1 MKKLLIVLLILAIAL
16 TISMVACGSKDDS
29 GDVSDEPVEQVDTSE
44 EQAEEPVQVEEPEP
58 EPEPEPA
65 EETKKDNMVDPSEVP
80 VRGDE
85 PPKGNDTSSRGIPEL
100 KDVLTY
106 DDGDLLVLVNKYH
119 GVTADYEPADM
130 VVMDNSLT
138 TWENIRL
145 KKEAYDAYL
154 KMYKDAKAKGFNLKV
169 CSGYRTYSGQQELF
183 TNALGIGEEYA
194 HMSSAYPGRSEH
206 HTGLADAITSSSM
219 GWGLTQDF
227 ASYPDGEWLNEHCQ
241 EYGFIL
247 RYLKGSEDITG
258 YKYEPWHFRYVGV
271 DVATEIMEKGITFE
285 EYLGEA

>member
-1 MKKLLIVLLILAIAL
+1 MKKLIAILLSLML
-16 TISMVACGSKDDS
+16 VFTFTACGEK
-29 GDVSDEPVEQVDTSE
+29 E
-44 EQAEEPVQVEEPEP
+44 EAEEPADTQETAEEVQEETAETEEVKEETEEPEP
-58 EPEPEPA
+58 EPEA
-65 EETKKDNMVDPSEVP
+65 ETTEVKKDNIVDPSEVP
-80 VRGDE
+80 LRGDE

-106 DDGDLLVLVNKYH
+106 DDGDLMVLVNKYH
-119 GVTADYEPADM
+119 GVTADYEPTDM

-145 KKEAYDAYL
+145 KKVAYDAYL
-154 KMYKDAKAKGFNLKV
+154 EMAKDAREKGFNLKV
-169 CSGYRTYSGQQELF
+169 CSGYRTYDGQQQLF
-183 TNALGIGEEYA
+183 NNALGVGEEYA

-206 HTGLADAITSSSM
+206 HTGLAIDITSASM

-227 ASYPDGEWLNEHCQ
+227 ADYPDGKWLYEHCQ

-247 RYLKGSEDITG
+247 RYLKGAEDITG

-271 DVATEIMEKGITFE
+271 DVATEIMEKGITLE

>member
-1 MKKLLIVLLILAIAL
+1 MKKILALLLSLAL
-16 TISMVACGSKDDS
+16 IFTFCACGDK
-29 GDVSDEPVEQVDTSE
+29 E
-44 EQAEEPVQVEEPEP
+44 EAEEPSETQETQEEVQEETAEA
-58 EPEPEPA
+58 ETAA
-65 EETKKDNMVDPSEVP
+65 EETAEPEEKAETTEVKKENMVDPSEVP

-85 PPKGNDTSSRGIPEL
+85 PPKGDDRSSRGIPEL

-119 GVTADYEPADM
+119 GVTSDYRPNNLVPVDPALATWSD
-130 VVMDNSLT
+130 VSL
-138 TWENIRL
+138 
-145 KKEAYDAYL
+145 KQEAYDAYL
-154 KMYKDAKAKGFNLKV
+154 KMYEDAKKQGFNLKI
-169 CSGYRTYSGQQELF
+169 CSGFRTYDGQQQLF
-183 TNALGIGEEYA
+183 YNALGVGEEYA

-206 HTGLADAITSSSM
+206 HTGLAIDITSASM

-227 ASYPDGEWLNEHCQ
+227 ADYPDGKWLDEHCQ

-247 RYLKGSEDITG
+247 RYLKGAEDITG

-271 DVATEIMEKGITFE
+271 EVATEIMEKGITLE